1 MIRANFVILSAL
13 SLAATS
19 LVAQSQ
25 SSIKITVP
33 FSFMASGKTLPAGEY
48 DVQTQRPN
56 LVSIRSKKDSKT
68 GLMVLA
74 HSALSPEMYGVPALR
89 FNRYGDRYFLSQ
101 VWTGTDQGQE
111 LARSQAE
118 REQIAVSPIQRSVVT
133 LTAAR

>member
-1 MIRANFVILSAL
+1 
-13 SLAATS
+13 
-19 LVAQSQ
+19 
-25 SSIKITVP
+25 
-33 FSFMASGKTLPAGEY
+33 
-48 DVQTQRPN
+48 
-56 LVSIRSKKDSKT
+56 
-68 GLMVLA
+68 
-74 HSALSPEMYGVPALR
+74 MYGVPALR